1 MAYGNELF
9 SDMFSREIEREPIER
24 LSKET
29 ERTTKKFPSYDVR
42 DVKHPA
48 KVRTKVAG
56 ISYYEQLCQEQGLLG
71 FATAPW
77 NSINIFP
84 ESKKR

>member
-29 ERTTKKFPSYDVR
+29 ERTTKKFPSYEVI
-42 DVKHPA
+42 VVNPST